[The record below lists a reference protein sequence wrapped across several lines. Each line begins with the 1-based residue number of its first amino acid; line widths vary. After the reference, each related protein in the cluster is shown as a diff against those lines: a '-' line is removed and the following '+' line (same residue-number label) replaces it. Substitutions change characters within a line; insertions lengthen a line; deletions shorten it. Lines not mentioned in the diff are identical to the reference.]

1 MFCPNCGKDCA
12 DANFCSNCGM
22 RLKPNNLHPTVEAK
36 PASNLPKRTNTQ
48 KGSTDIPTSKGYL
61 GNRGCILLN
70 DSSVTVV
77 GFLEKRTIIP
87 YDQLSTVI
95 YLRPV
100 SAWRGGVLI
109 FRGGENKDV
118 PIPEIKNFSVDSAS
132 VTFLPDQDTIF
143 YHVFQLLKSVA
154 PSTARFEMILP
165 EVKIRK
171 LDEIVQGIDLEYF
184 WDKYAPDRER
194 AVKEICAKHK
204 IKPAAARAI
213 VDKVFDAKQKI
224 LYEADALD
232 AIRDLNF
239 LLGNKRK
246 EEQNTR
252 RLREELRPH
261 REMREINDTLDTIA
275 LIKLRE
281 MRDD

>member
-1 MFCPNCGKDCA
+1 MFCPNCGNDCA
-12 DANFCSNCGM
+12 TMKFCPMCGM

-95 YLRPV
+95 YLRPA

-143 YHVFQLLKSVA
+143 YHVFQLLKAVA